1 MAQSGCRKSSQLS
14 EVPWLPEVKLVASG
28 RQAQHHTTHVDF
40 MLHMRRAHLFSAL
53 RERLEKIE
61 QLDCSA
67 ASGSAQRKREK
78 EGERT
83 SERVRQRERENLREG
98 T

>member
-40 MLHMRRAHLFSAL
+40 MPHMRRAHLFSAL
-53 RERLEKIE
+53 LEVKDWKK
-61 QLDCSA
+61 LSNLTA
-67 ASGSAQRKREK
+67 
-78 EGERT
+78 
-83 SERVRQRERENLREG
+83 VRQLARGGGEG
-98 T
+98 VGGDHWGP